1 MTADVDIRKMHKELK
16 KIDKKLAFFKTI
28 ILIDKPEIAKFLDI
42 IHSDPEVNTPSN
54 DKMNLN
60 ETFIAEISEFLKIE
74 VSEIKETLKGLEDRG
89 ISHKI
94 EAVISKLKKV
104 DKKED
109 KKENK
114 KEMKKESEDWY
125 HLEDIEFEKDNNY
138 IQAYGL
144 HTNENFGEIVNQLG
158 AYESGN
164 YNLDAG
170 EEKKNNV
177 DIYEKVYKYQASDV
191 EAEYLSTL
199 KSFYKQL
206 CMKCISSFF
215 KELNIKE
222 IMTLVKETSGN
233 LDKFIS
239 YLLINGNDAAMVYYN
254 TRETKLLDEFELL
267 MEKLVKTCIDN
278 EEFTDL
284 IDILYKK
291 SIIKHNIDLLTA
303 AIENKNENL
312 CLLYGSESV
321 TSKTLNILIIPNIL
335 KIFRKINPAYLYSNT
350 AQLHDLISMLFLIPL
365 AFRNEYKLQRDI
377 YITIYKLLLPIAKNP
392 ENYSNEIKGNLLKIR
407 VFQRMVDKCKF
418 DITVSSGNRLTQEQ
432 KLLFEIF
439 SLFHKID
446 SVMSESWSL
455 YTYTDTLL
463 ELEKSKE
470 ILREGMQFD
479 MISYLMYFNNELS
492 GQQQH
497 TKVYADTFHSMFK
510 GKISSKIYF
519 EGFKKMTFRFDEIS
533 AIEKDT
539 FVGISSDPAGENIL
553 KKFSQEDL
561 QKGTSVP
568 IYSNQCYIHYPYK
581 PPKIVGMGENNNF
594 KLGQDN

>member
-16 KIDKKLAFFKTI
+16 RIDKKLAFFKTI

-191 EAEYLSTL
+191 EAEYLPTL

-239 YLLINGNDAAMVYYN
+239 YLLIKGNDAAMAYYN
-254 TRETKLLDEFELL
+254 TRETKLLDEFESL

-335 KIFRKINPAYLYSNT
+335 KILRKINPAYLYSNT

-497 TKVYADTFHSMFK
+497 TKVYADTFHNMFK

-533 AIEKDT
+533 SIEKDT

-561 QKGTSVP
+561 QKGNSVP